1 MNYKIFGPGRSR
13 LFYQSSRHYGSVVKA
28 LQGRNEGGKGAQ
40 FRGHRVTEGDAES
53 MRGTPKSSNNVT
65 STSFNAVHLLPKDLF
80 RT

>member
-1 MNYKIFGPGRSR
+1 M
-13 LFYQSSRHYGSVVKA
+13 A
-28 LQGRNEGGKGAQ
+28 LLSKLCHMQGRNEGEKGAQ

-53 MRGTPKSSNNVT
+53 MRGTPKSSNNVI